1 MFGSGDD
8 GFEIPIEPAGEAD
21 ELGDSEA
28 WTVPSEEQLEI
39 LRLQQEVA
47 GAKDQCVRMVA
58 EMENFRRRMQDER
71 TRQVDQAT
79 DHILREILS
88 VVDDLERAAHSSD
101 ASADAL
107 QRGVELI
114 HGKLVRILAG
124 MGVEAFLSAGQPFD
138 PQRHEALEVVPS
150 HDHDENVV
158 VRELQKGY
166 ARGEKVLRPAR
177 VAVAAPPKDE

>member
-8 GFEIPIEPAGEAD
+8 SFEIPIDPAGEAED
-21 ELGDSEA
+21 LGDSEA
-28 WTVPSEEQLEI
+28 WSVPSEEQAEI
-39 LRLQQEVA
+39 LRLQLEVSA
-47 GAKDQCVRMVA
+47 AKDQCVRLVA

-71 TRQVDQAT
+71 ARQVDQAT

-88 VVDDLERAAHSSD
+88 VVDDLERAARSSFS
-101 ASADAL
+101 SAEAL
-107 QRGVELI
+107 QKGVELI
-114 HGKLVRILAG
+114 HDKLVRVLAG
-124 MGVEAFLSAGQPFD
+124 MGVEAFVSAGHPFD

-166 ARGEKVLRPAR
+166 LRGEKVLRPAR
-177 VAVAAPPKDE
+177 VAVAAAPKEE